1 MKLKKWFIWIICLGL
16 ITSLA
21 QAATQE
27 EQLELAKIYNDQ
39 VIQYYQQ
46 GQFQKAQPLAEEAF
60 KIRVEILGDKHPDTL
75 TSLNNLAGIYES
87 IGRLDDALPLYE
99 NGYRL
104 SKEVLGDKHP
114 NTLTSLNNLAF
125 IYQAIGRLDD
135 ALPLYENGYRLS
147 KEVLG
152 DKHPDTLTSLNNLAF
167 AYADQGAI
175 DKAIMLL
182 DKLVKAV
189 EVLRSGDLSAEN
201 RQALFKQYIGS
212 YFALSHLYFLSN
224 NGADAFHTAEMT
236 KARTLLESMTFKLAA
251 QQTGLTAKEQQQ
263 LQKHHRQLTAF
274 NNLIANAENS
284 EKRLEFERQKNQ
296 VVKQAAEFQRV
307 LMDKYPKF
315 KQLADPDIITA
326 TDGAKLIPSDTL
338 FISYLLHQ
346 NNHVLVFTLDATG
359 DLQAHDLG
367 KIAGLEQT
375 LKTYRELLAA
385 KYSVKQLRSICYF
398 AEVECKTVWQI
409 ADGSF
414 VIGDKPSSDKKPIK
428 VNSLDE
434 ISRDLAQKLL
444 APLKERLPNYQ
455 RWIISPDGALA
466 LIPFETLILD
476 GQPVIAQHDI
486 SYVQSLSVLAL
497 LKQRE
502 QDYQSLKARKTLL
515 AMGAPRYHMPEQPPE
530 VCVESIQA
538 SEIDLE
544 KTILQNYRSV
554 LKDSMKD
561 KWCNLPNAKKEL
573 AAMKQQF
580 PDATLYQEAEASEAK
595 LQSLNE
601 AKVLTDYKYLVF
613 STHGYLSPQTPALSA
628 LVLDL
633 LDTTD
638 KADGYVTAAEWP
650 GYDLKSDL
658 MVLSACQTGVG
669 KVMRGE
675 GVMGLPYAFYVA
687 GNKNTLMTLWNVV
700 DDSTAEFMSRFF
712 KKLKNG
718 KGHIEALT
726 ETKREFWQIEKYRLP
741 VYWAAFVLY
750 GI

>member
-1 MKLKKWFIWIICLGL
+1 
-16 ITSLA
+16 
-21 QAATQE
+21 
-27 EQLELAKIYNDQ
+27 
-39 VIQYYQQ
+39 
-46 GQFQKAQPLAEEAF
+46 
-60 KIRVEILGDKHPDTL
+60 
-75 TSLNNLAGIYES
+75 
-87 IGRLDDALPLYE
+87 LYE

-114 NTLTSLNNLAF
+114 NTLSSLNNLAF

-152 DKHPDTLTSLNNLAF
+152 DKHPDTLSSLNHLASIYRAIGRLDDALPLYENGYRLSKEVLGDKHSDTLISLKNLAF
-167 AYADQGAI
+167 AYAAQGAI
-175 DKAIMLL
+175 DKAIRFL
-182 DKLVKAV
+182 DKLVKDV
-189 EVLRSGDLSAEN
+189 EILRSGDLSAEN
-201 RQALFKQYIGS
+201 RQALFKQYIGN
-212 YFALSHLYFLSN
+212 YFALSHLYLLSN

-236 KARTLLESMTFKLAA
+236 KARTLLESMTLKLAA
-251 QQTGLTAKEQQQ
+251 QQGGLSGKEQQK
-263 LQKHHRQLTAF
+263 LQNHHHQLTAF
-274 NNLIANAENS
+274 NNLIANAENF

-307 LMDKYPKF
+307 LMNKYPKF

-338 FISYLLHQ
+338 FISYLLRQ
-346 NNHVLVFTLDATG
+346 DNHLLVFTLDATG

-375 LKTYRELLAA
+375 LETYRELLAA
-385 KYSVKQLRSICYF
+385 KYSVMQLRSICYF
-398 AEVECKTVWQI
+398 ADIECQTVWQI

-444 APLKERLPNYQ
+444 APLKERLPNYR

-476 GQPVIAQHDI
+476 RQPVIAKHEI

-515 AMGAPRYHMPEQPPE
+515 AMGAPRYHSSEQPPKD
-530 VCVESIQA
+530 CKRAIRA
-538 SEIDLE
+538 PNIDLE
-544 KTILQNYRSV
+544 TFKDYQRA
-554 LKDSMKD
+554 LKDLND
-561 KWCNLPNAKKEL
+561 KWCNLPGAKKEL

-595 LQSLNE
+595 LQSLNA
-601 AKVLTDYKYLVF
+601 AKALTDYEYLVF
-613 STHGYLSPQTPALSA
+613 ATHGYLSPQTPALSA

-669 KVMRGE
+669 KIMRGE

-687 GNKNTLMTLWNVV
+687 GNKNTLMTLWNVA

-718 KGHIEALT
+718 KGHIDALT
-726 ETKREFWQIEKYRLP
+726 ETKREFLQIEKYRLP

-750 GI
+750 GV